1 LYDRFTHLA
10 DNKKGLLDEEIVEL
24 IEGRPMA
31 MKVAAD

>member
-1 LYDRFTHLA
+1 MA

-24 IEGRPMA
+24 IEGRRLA

>member
-1 LYDRFTHLA
+1 MA

-24 IEGRPMA
+24 IEERQMA